1 MAEYYVEE
9 KFVLVMP
16 SAPPATGDCTLV
28 VAFFDKPNDC
38 VVTEG
43 MGCF

>member
-1 MAEYYVEE
+1 MTEYYVDA
-9 KFVLVMP
+9 KFVLVM
-16 SAPPATGDCTLV
+16 PPATGDCTLV
-28 VAFFDKPNDC
+28 VAFFVKPKDC